1 MVRSYLVAADQDRQ
15 VKAVRAAFLES
26 APVPPGVVSDRVLKS
41 WRRSMASGVNPDTVE
56 PAFDGEVDTDSE
68 LCRLARPVLADL
80 ADSLTDT
87 ATAVFLSDTHARLLT
102 CWVPDTVLRRKMDDV
117 RSEPGY
123 RFDEEST
130 GTNAVGTALEEGRA
144 TAIVGAEHF
153 SELMH
158 DAACVAVPIHH
169 PATRRIVGVV
179 DLTCLLGNANGM
191 LLPVARR
198 CARDI
203 EEQLFGAARTND
215 QLLLAKFR
223 ARAAATG
230 RAVLVAGPDTL
241 IANSAA
247 ASALNG
253 VNTDELW
260 ASVQDVATTGQERR
274 VQLANIANP
283 RHGTNAKFMPIVKG
297 GDVCGVVTE
306 LSPRADRNLVEPPSL
321 AAAART
327 VLDELVGS
335 SVATTELRD
344 RIAGLAQSSTPVAF
358 IGEAGS
364 GRQHAAHTLMTL
376 RFPDLTPEVV
386 TAADLAPEVARVA
399 AAASPL
405 IVTGVDKLGVAAVT
419 DLIDVLP
426 DDLVAAGKIALTAE
440 ASSRTDPGGLAVS
453 AVSAVRVEL
462 LPLRFRRND
471 IMPLA
476 AHFADLLIAQ
486 HGRSHSRIRFAPD
499 VVQLLCRYDW
509 PGNCLEL
516 RGVVGASLA
525 TALWSDVTMKDVPT
539 DIVRNAGKHRR
550 TLIEEAEADVIRST
564 LELTHWNKAK
574 AAELLE
580 ISRSRL
586 YRKVKAYGLVPNL
599 FPHRPRYT
607 MRSSAPPEQSIEV
620 GGEHGR
626 VHPIRQCRDLPS
638 RPRNRR
644 RKERSFPED
653 VASHQQAITAMLAAI
668 DAGDLAAA
676 MNYLRDDVRVLF
688 GNLEALVGTGMFAQ
702 LFQQLTSS
710 LHAVRHEIH
719 DIWPAANDLDVLI
732 ATMTAHYTR
741 TDGRRVSLPCC
752 NVFRMSGVLI
762 AEYRVYMDISPA
774 LTGQ

>member
-1 MVRSYLVAADQDRQ
+1 MVRSHLVAADEDRRI
-15 VKAVRAAFLES
+15 KAARAAFLES
-26 APVPPGVVSDRVLKS
+26 LQVPDGVVSDRVLKS
-41 WRRSMASGVNPDTVE
+41 WRRSMASGVDPDTLE
-56 PAFDGEVDTDSE
+56 PTFDGEVDPDSE

-80 ADSLTDT
+80 ADSLADTD
-87 ATAVFLSDTHARLLT
+87 TAVFLSDTHARLLT
-102 CWVPDTVLRRKMDDV
+102 CWVPDSVLRRKMDAV

-153 SELMH
+153 SEFMH

-169 PATRRIVGVV
+169 PVTRRIVGVV

-230 RAVLVAGPDTL
+230 RAVFVAGPDTL

-247 ASALNG
+247 ASTLNG

-260 ASVQDVATTGQERR
+260 ASVQDVATSGQERR
-274 VQLANIANP
+274 IQLADMANP
-283 RHGTNAKFMPIVKG
+283 GHGTDVKFMPIGKG
-297 GDVCGVVTE
+297 GEVCGVVTE
-306 LSPRADRNLVEPPSL
+306 LSPRADRNVVEPRSL
-321 AAAART
+321 ATAART
-327 VLDELVGS
+327 ALGDVVGS
-335 SVATTELRD
+335 SVAAAELRD
-344 RIAGLAQSSTPVAF
+344 RLAGLALSSAPVAF

-364 GRQHAAHTLMTL
+364 GRQHAAHTLMTM
-376 RFPDLTPEVV
+376 RFLDQTPTVV
-386 TAADLAPEVARVA
+386 TAADLLVAPVTRVA
-399 AAASPL
+399 AAAPPL
-405 IVTGVDKLGVAAVT
+405 IVTGVDKLEDATVT

-426 DDLVAAGKIALTAE
+426 ADLVAAGKIALTAE
-440 ASSRTDPGGLAVS
+440 SSTPRDPAGWAMS

-462 LPLRFRRND
+462 LPLRFRRDD

-476 AHFADLLIAQ
+476 MHFADLLIERR
-486 HGRSHSRIRFAPD
+486 GSPPRRIRFAPD

-516 RGVVGASLA
+516 RGVVGSSLA
-525 TALWSDVTMKDVPT
+525 TAMWSDVTMKDVPT
-539 DIVRNAGKHRR
+539 DIVRNAAKHRR

-564 LELTHWNKAK
+564 LEMTHWNKAK

-599 FPHRPRYT
+599 FP
-607 MRSSAPPEQSIEV
+607 AP
-620 GGEHGR
+620 
-626 VHPIRQCRDLPS
+626 
-638 RPRNRR
+638 
-644 RKERSFPED
+644 
-653 VASHQQAITAMLAAI
+653 AQAHDALAVTAGA
-668 DAGDLAAA
+668 D
-676 MNYLRDDVRVLF
+676 R
-688 GNLEALVGTGMFAQ
+688 
-702 LFQQLTSS
+702 
-710 LHAVRHEIH
+710 
-719 DIWPAANDLDVLI
+719 
-732 ATMTAHYTR
+732 
-741 TDGRRVSLPCC
+741 
-752 NVFRMSGVLI
+752 
-762 AEYRVYMDISPA
+762 
-774 LTGQ
+774 

>member
-15 VKAVRAAFLES
+15 VKAARAAFLES
-26 APVPPGVVSDRVLKS
+26 MQIPDGTVSDRVLKS
-41 WRRSMASGVNPDTVE
+41 WQRSMASGVNPDTLE

-80 ADSLTDT
+80 ADSLADTD
-87 ATAVFLSDTHARLLT
+87 TAVFLSDTHARLLT
-102 CWVPDTVLRRKMDDV
+102 CWVPDSVLRRKMDDV

-169 PATRRIVGVV
+169 PITRRIVGVV

-230 RAVLVAGPDTL
+230 RAVFVAGPDTL

-247 ASALNG
+247 ASALNA

-274 VQLANIANP
+274 ARLANVAKP
-283 RHGTNAKFMPIVKG
+283 GHGTNAKFMPIVKG
-297 GDVCGVVTE
+297 GEVCGVVTE
-306 LSPRADRNLVEPPSL
+306 LSPRADRNLIEPQSV
-321 AAAART
+321 AIAART
-327 VLDELVGS
+327 ALGDLVGS
-335 SVATTELRD
+335 SVPTTELRD
-344 RIAGLAQSSTPVAF
+344 RVSGLVQSQAPVAF

-364 GRQHAAHTLMTL
+364 GRKHAAHTLMRL
-376 RFPDLTPEVV
+376 RFPHMTPTVV
-386 TAADLAPEVARVA
+386 TATDLLAHPADRLAAGSP
-399 AAASPL
+399 PL
-405 IVTGVDKLGVAAVT
+405 IVTRADKLEAATVT

-426 DDLVAAGKIALTAE
+426 DDLVSAGKIALTAKE
-440 ASSRTDPGGLAVS
+440 SAPTDPGGWAIS

-462 LPLRFRRND
+462 LPLRYRRDD

-476 AHFADLLIAQ
+476 VHFADALIARR
-486 HGRSHSRIRFAPD
+486 GSPRGRIRFAPD

-509 PGNCLEL
+509 PGNCIEL
-516 RGVVGASLA
+516 KGVVGASLA
-525 TALWSDVTMKDVPT
+525 AALWSDVTMKDVPN

-564 LELTHWNKAK
+564 LEMTHWNKAK

-599 FPHRPRYT
+599 FPT
-607 MRSSAPPEQSIEV
+607 SAEV
-620 GGEHGR
+620 NDAVVVGVGA
-626 VHPIRQCRDLPS
+626 
-638 RPRNRR
+638 NR
-644 RKERSFPED
+644 
-653 VASHQQAITAMLAAI
+653 
-668 DAGDLAAA
+668 
-676 MNYLRDDVRVLF
+676 
-688 GNLEALVGTGMFAQ
+688 
-702 LFQQLTSS
+702 
-710 LHAVRHEIH
+710 
-719 DIWPAANDLDVLI
+719 
-732 ATMTAHYTR
+732 
-741 TDGRRVSLPCC
+741 
-752 NVFRMSGVLI
+752 
-762 AEYRVYMDISPA
+762 
-774 LTGQ
+774 

>member
-1 MVRSYLVAADQDRQ
+1 MMRSYLVAADQDRR
-15 VKAVRAAFLES
+15 VRAARDAFLES
-26 APVPPGVVSDRVLKS
+26 MPIPEGTVSDRVLKS
-41 WRRSMASGVNPDTVE
+41 WRRSMASGVNPDTLE

-68 LCRLARPVLADL
+68 LCRVARPVLADL
-80 ADSLTDT
+80 ADSLADTD
-87 ATAVFLSDTHARLLT
+87 TAVFLSDTRARLLT
-102 CWVPDTVLRRKMDDV
+102 CWVPDSVLRRKMDDV

-153 SELMH
+153 SEFMH

-169 PATRRIVGVV
+169 PVTRRVVGVV

-223 ARAAATG
+223 ARASATG
-230 RAVLVAGPDTL
+230 RAVFVAGPDTL

-274 VQLANIANP
+274 VQLVNVANP
-283 RHGTNAKFMPIVKG
+283 GHGTNAKFMPIVKG

-306 LSPRADRNLVEPPSL
+306 LSPPADRDLVEPSL
-321 AAAART
+321 GIAART
-327 VLDELVGS
+327 TLGEFVGS
-335 SVATTELRD
+335 SAATTELRD
-344 RIAGLAQSSTPVAF
+344 RLGGLAQSSAPVAF

-364 GRQHAAHTLMTL
+364 GRRRAAHTLMTL
-376 RFPDLTPEVV
+376 RFPNLTPTVL
-386 TAADLAPEVARVA
+386 TAADLLAHPAARVA
-399 AAASPL
+399 AGASPL
-405 IVTGVDKLGVAAVT
+405 IVTGVDKLAVATVT

-426 DDLVAAGKIALTAE
+426 SDLVADGKIALTAE
-440 ASSRTDPGGLAVS
+440 ASTHTDPGGWAIS

-462 LPLRFRRND
+462 LPLRFRRDD

-476 AHFADLLIAQ
+476 MHFADLLIERRGSP
-486 HGRSHSRIRFAPD
+486 HRRTRFAPD

-509 PGNCLEL
+509 PGNCVEL
-516 RGVVGASLA
+516 RGVVGAALA
-525 TALWSDVTMKDVPT
+525 TALWSDVTMKDVPN

-564 LELTHWNKAK
+564 LEMTHWNKAK

-599 FPHRPRYT
+599 FPNP
-607 MRSSAPPEQSIEV
+607 AK
-620 GGEHGR
+620 
-626 VHPIRQCRDLPS
+626 VHDSL
-638 RPRNRR
+638 
-644 RKERSFPED
+644 
-653 VASHQQAITAMLAAI
+653 VITA
-668 DAGDLAAA
+668 G
-676 MNYLRDDVRVLF
+676 
-688 GNLEALVGTGMFAQ
+688 
-702 LFQQLTSS
+702 
-710 LHAVRHEIH
+710 
-719 DIWPAANDLDVLI
+719 AN
-732 ATMTAHYTR
+732 R
-741 TDGRRVSLPCC
+741 
-752 NVFRMSGVLI
+752 
-762 AEYRVYMDISPA
+762 
-774 LTGQ
+774 

>member
-1 MVRSYLVAADQDRQ
+1 V
-15 VKAVRAAFLES
+15 
-26 APVPPGVVSDRVLKS
+26 KS
-41 WRRSMASGVNPDTVE
+41 WRRSMASGVNPDTLE
-56 PAFDGEVDTDSE
+56 PTFDAEVDTDSE

-80 ADSLTDT
+80 ADSLADT

-153 SELMH
+153 SQLMH

-169 PATRRIVGVV
+169 PVTRRVVGVV

-247 ASALNG
+247 ASALNA

-260 ASVQDVATTGQERR
+260 ASVQDVATNGQERR

-283 RHGTNAKFMPIVKG
+283 WHGTNAKFMPIVKG
-297 GDVCGVVTE
+297 GEVCGVVTE
-306 LSPRADRNLVEPPSL
+306 LSPRADRNHVEPRTL
-321 AAAART
+321 AIDRT
-327 VLDELVGS
+327 VLGELVGS
-335 SVATTELRD
+335 SVATTDLRD
-344 RIAGLAQSSTPVAF
+344 RLAGLAQSSAPVAF

-364 GRQHAAHTLMTL
+364 GRQHAARALMTL

-386 TAADLAPEVARVA
+386 TAADLLAPAVDRVA

-405 IVTGVDKLGVAAVT
+405 IVTGVDKLGVGAVT
-419 DLIDVLP
+419 DLIGLLP
-426 DDLVAAGKIALTAE
+426 GDLVTAGKIALTAE
-440 ASSRTDPGGLAVS
+440 ASARTDPGGWAMS

-462 LPLRFRRND
+462 LPLRFRRDD

-486 HGRSHSRIRFAPD
+486 HGRSHSRIRFTPD

-509 PGNCLEL
+509 PGNCVEL

-525 TALWSDVTMKDVPT
+525 TALWSDVTMKDVPS

-564 LELTHWNKAK
+564 LEMTHWNKAK

-599 FPHRPRYT
+599 FP
-607 MRSSAPPEQSIEV
+607 APAQ
-620 GGEHGR
+620 GH
-626 VHPIRQCRDLPS
+626 D
-638 RPRNRR
+638 
-644 RKERSFPED
+644 
-653 VASHQQAITAMLAAI
+653 
-668 DAGDLAAA
+668 
-676 MNYLRDDVRVLF
+676 
-688 GNLEALVGTGMFAQ
+688 ALVVTAGA
-702 LFQQLTSS
+702 
-710 LHAVRHEIH
+710 IH
-719 DIWPAANDLDVLI
+719 
-732 ATMTAHYTR
+732 
-741 TDGRRVSLPCC
+741 
-752 NVFRMSGVLI
+752 
-762 AEYRVYMDISPA
+762 
-774 LTGQ
+774 

>member
-1 MVRSYLVAADQDRQ
+1 MMRSYVVAADQDRR
-15 VKAVRAAFLES
+15 VRAARDAFLES
-26 APVPPGVVSDRVLKS
+26 MPIPEGTVSDRVLKS
-41 WRRSMASGVNPDTVE
+41 WRRSMASGVNPDTLE

-68 LCRLARPVLADL
+68 LCRVARPVLADL
-80 ADSLTDT
+80 ADSLADTD
-87 ATAVFLSDTHARLLT
+87 TAVFLSDTRARLLT
-102 CWVPDTVLRRKMDDV
+102 CWVPDSVLRRKMDDV

-153 SELMH
+153 SEFMH

-169 PATRRIVGVV
+169 PVTRRVVGVV

-223 ARAAATG
+223 ARASATG
-230 RAVLVAGPDTL
+230 RAVFVAGPDTL

-274 VQLANIANP
+274 VRLANVANP
-283 RHGTNAKFMPIVKG
+283 GHGTNAKFMPIVKG

-306 LSPRADRNLVEPPSL
+306 LSPPADRDLVEPSL
-321 AAAART
+321 GIAART
-327 VLDELVGS
+327 TLGEFVGS
-335 SVATTELRD
+335 SAATTELRD
-344 RIAGLAQSSTPVAF
+344 RLGGLAQSSAPVAF

-364 GRQHAAHTLMTL
+364 GRRRAAHTLMTL
-376 RFPDLTPEVV
+376 RFPNLTPTVL
-386 TAADLAPEVARVA
+386 TAADLLAHPAARVA
-399 AAASPL
+399 AGASPL
-405 IVTGVDKLGVAAVT
+405 IVTGVDKLAVATVT

-426 DDLVAAGKIALTAE
+426 SDLVADGRIALTAE
-440 ASSRTDPGGLAVS
+440 ASTHTDPGGWAIS

-462 LPLRFRRND
+462 LPLRFRRDD

-476 AHFADLLIAQ
+476 MHFADLLIERRGSP
-486 HGRSHSRIRFAPD
+486 HRRTRFAPD

-509 PGNCLEL
+509 PGNCVEL
-516 RGVVGASLA
+516 RGVVGAALA
-525 TALWSDVTMKDVPT
+525 TALWSDVTMKDVPN

-564 LELTHWNKAK
+564 LEMTHWNKAK

-599 FPHRPRYT
+599 FPNP
-607 MRSSAPPEQSIEV
+607 AEV
-620 GGEHGR
+620 HDAL
-626 VHPIRQCRDLPS
+626 V
-638 RPRNRR
+638 
-644 RKERSFPED
+644 
-653 VASHQQAITAMLAAI
+653 ITA
-668 DAGDLAAA
+668 G
-676 MNYLRDDVRVLF
+676 
-688 GNLEALVGTGMFAQ
+688 
-702 LFQQLTSS
+702 
-710 LHAVRHEIH
+710 
-719 DIWPAANDLDVLI
+719 AN
-732 ATMTAHYTR
+732 R
-741 TDGRRVSLPCC
+741 
-752 NVFRMSGVLI
+752 
-762 AEYRVYMDISPA
+762 
-774 LTGQ
+774 

>member
-1 MVRSYLVAADQDRQ
+1 MVRSHLVAADEDRQ
-15 VKAVRAAFLES
+15 IKAARAAFLES
-26 APVPPGVVSDRVLKS
+26 MQVPDGVVSDRVLKS
-41 WRRSMASGVNPDTVE
+41 WRRSMASGVNPESLE

-80 ADSLTDT
+80 ADSLADTD
-87 ATAVFLSDTHARLLT
+87 TAVFLSDTHARLLT
-102 CWVPDTVLRRKMDDV
+102 CWVPDSVLRRKMDDV

-169 PATRRIVGVV
+169 PVTRRVVGVV

-230 RAVLVAGPDTL
+230 RAVFVAGPDTL

-247 ASALNG
+247 ASALSG

-274 VQLANIANP
+274 IQLANIP
-283 RHGTNAKFMPIVKG
+283 QPGHGTNAKFMPILKG
-297 GDVCGVVTE
+297 GEVCGVVTE
-306 LSPRADRNLVEPPSL
+306 LSPRADRNPVEPRSL
-321 AAAART
+321 AIAART
-327 VLDELVGS
+327 ALGELVGS
-335 SVATTELRD
+335 SLAATELRD
-344 RIAGLAQSSTPVAF
+344 RLAGLAQSSAPVAF

-376 RFPDLTPEVV
+376 RFPHLTPTVV
-386 TAADLAPEVARVA
+386 TAADLLSPPAARFA
-399 AAASPL
+399 AAGSPL
-405 IVTGVDKLGVAAVT
+405 IVTGVDKLENATVT

-426 DDLVAAGKIALTAE
+426 ADLVATGKIAFTAE
-440 ASSRTDPGGLAVS
+440 ASTRTDPGGWAIS
-453 AVSAVRVEL
+453 AASAVRVEL
-462 LPLRFRRND
+462 LPLRFRRDD

-476 AHFADLLIAQ
+476 MHFADLLIERR
-486 HGRSHSRIRFAPD
+486 GSPDSRIRFAPD

-539 DIVRNAGKHRR
+539 DVVRNAGKHRR

-564 LELTHWNKAK
+564 LEMTHWNKAK

-599 FPHRPRYT
+599 FP
-607 MRSSAPPEQSIEV
+607 AP
-620 GGEHGR
+620 
-626 VHPIRQCRDLPS
+626 
-638 RPRNRR
+638 
-644 RKERSFPED
+644 
-653 VASHQQAITAMLAAI
+653 
-668 DAGDLAAA
+668 
-676 MNYLRDDVRVLF
+676 
-688 GNLEALVGTGMFAQ
+688 AQ
-702 LFQQLTSS
+702 LHGS
-710 LHAVRHEIH
+710 LVVTAG
-719 DIWPAANDLDVLI
+719 AN
-732 ATMTAHYTR
+732 R
-741 TDGRRVSLPCC
+741 
-752 NVFRMSGVLI
+752 
-762 AEYRVYMDISPA
+762 
-774 LTGQ
+774 

>member
-1 MVRSYLVAADQDRQ
+1 MVRSYLVAADRDRQ
-15 VKAVRAAFLES
+15 VKAARAAFLES
-26 APVPPGVVSDRVLKS
+26 MQVPDGTVSDRVLKS
-41 WRRSMASGVNPDTVE
+41 WRRSMASGVNPDTLE

-80 ADSLTDT
+80 ADSLADTD
-87 ATAVFLSDTHARLLT
+87 TAVFLSDTHARLLT
-102 CWVPDTVLRRKMDDV
+102 CWVPDSVLRRKMDDV

-169 PATRRIVGVV
+169 PVTRRVVGVV

-223 ARAAATG
+223 ARASATG
-230 RAVLVAGPDTL
+230 RAVFVAGPDTL

-283 RHGTNAKFMPIVKG
+283 GHGTNAKFIPVVKG
-297 GDVCGVVTE
+297 GEVCGVVTE
-306 LSPRADRNLVEPPSL
+306 LSPRADRNLVETQSL
-321 AAAART
+321 AIEART
-327 VLDELVGS
+327 TLGELVGS
-335 SVATTELRD
+335 SVATIELRD
-344 RIAGLAQSSTPVAF
+344 RLAGLAQSSAPVAF

-364 GRQHAAHTLMTL
+364 GRQHAAHTLMSL
-376 RFPDLTPEVV
+376 RFPDQTPTVV
-386 TAADLAPEVARVA
+386 SAADLLASPAARVA
-399 AAASPL
+399 AAESPL
-405 IVTGVDKLGVAAVT
+405 IVTGVDKLEVATVT

-426 DDLVAAGKIALTAE
+426 GDLVAAGKIALTAE
-440 ASSRTDPGGLAVS
+440 ASTHTDPGGWAIS

-462 LPLRFRRND
+462 LPLRFRRDD

-476 AHFADLLIAQ
+476 MHFADLLIER
-486 HGRSHSRIRFAPD
+486 HGSPHRRIRFAPD

-509 PGNCLEL
+509 PGNCMEL

-525 TALWSDVTMKDVPT
+525 MALWSDVTMKDVPT

-599 FPHRPRYT
+599 FP
-607 MRSSAPPEQSIEV
+607 APA
-620 GGEHGR
+620 R
-626 VHPIRQCRDLPS
+626 VHD
-638 RPRNRR
+638 
-644 RKERSFPED
+644 
-653 VASHQQAITAMLAAI
+653 
-668 DAGDLAAA
+668 
-676 MNYLRDDVRVLF
+676 
-688 GNLEALVGTGMFAQ
+688 ALVVNAG
-702 LFQQLTSS
+702 
-710 LHAVRHEIH
+710 
-719 DIWPAANDLDVLI
+719 AN
-732 ATMTAHYTR
+732 R
-741 TDGRRVSLPCC
+741 
-752 NVFRMSGVLI
+752 
-762 AEYRVYMDISPA
+762 
-774 LTGQ
+774 

>member
-1 MVRSYLVAADQDRQ
+1 MVRSHLVAADQDRR
-15 VKAVRAAFLES
+15 VRAAREAFLES
-26 APVPPGVVSDRVLKS
+26 MPIPDGTVSDRVLKS
-41 WRRSMASGVNPDTVE
+41 WRRSMASGVNPDTLE

-80 ADSLTDT
+80 ADSLADTD
-87 ATAVFLSDTHARLLT
+87 TAVFLSDTRARLLT
-102 CWVPDTVLRRKMDDV
+102 CWVPDSVLRRKMDDV

-158 DAACVAVPIHH
+158 DAACVAVPVHH
-169 PATRRIVGVV
+169 PVTRRVVGVV

-203 EEQLFGAARTND
+203 EEQLFDAARTND

-230 RAVLVAGPDTL
+230 RAVFVAGPDTL

-260 ASVQDVATTGQERR
+260 ASVQDVATTGLERR
-274 VQLANIANP
+274 AQLANIANP
-283 RHGTNAKFMPIVKG
+283 GHGTNAKFMPIVKG
-297 GDVCGVVTE
+297 GNVCGVVTE
-306 LSPRADRNLVEPPSL
+306 LSPRADPNTVEPQNLS
-321 AAAART
+321 ATART
-327 VLDELVGS
+327 TLGEFVGS
-335 SVATTELRD
+335 SVATTELRG
-344 RIAGLAQSSTPVAF
+344 RLSGLAQSSAPVAF

-364 GRQHAAHTLMTL
+364 GRQRAAHTLMTL
-376 RFPDLTPEVV
+376 RFPDLIPTAL
-386 TAADLAPEVARVA
+386 TAADVLAHPAARVA
-399 AAASPL
+399 AGASPL
-405 IVTGVDKLGVAAVT
+405 IVTDVDKLSVATAG

-426 DDLVAAGKIALTAE
+426 GDLVADGKIAFTAE
-440 ASSRTDPGGLAVS
+440 ASTRTDPGGRAIS

-462 LPLRFRRND
+462 LPLRFRRDD

-476 AHFADLLIAQ
+476 MHFADLLIERRGSP
-486 HGRSHSRIRFAPD
+486 HRRTRFAPD

-509 PGNCLEL
+509 PGNCVEL

-525 TALWSDVTMKDVPT
+525 TALWSDVTMKDVPN

-564 LELTHWNKAK
+564 LEMTHWNKAK

-599 FPHRPRYT
+599 FP
-607 MRSSAPPEQSIEV
+607 I
-620 GGEHGR
+620 
-626 VHPIRQCRDLPS
+626 
-638 RPRNRR
+638 
-644 RKERSFPED
+644 
-653 VASHQQAITAMLAAI
+653 AAELN
-668 DAGDLAAA
+668 D
-676 MNYLRDDVRVLF
+676 
-688 GNLEALVGTGMFAQ
+688 ALV
-702 LFQQLTSS
+702 
-710 LHAVRHEIH
+710 V
-719 DIWPAANDLDVLI
+719 
-732 ATMTAHYTR
+732 TA
-741 TDGRRVSLPCC
+741 
-752 NVFRMSGVLI
+752 GVN
-762 AEYRVYMDISPA
+762 R
-774 LTGQ
+774 